1 MFAEERLGYGSF
13 QFLKVPRRYLENYI
27 SERKNF
33 LGIVPI
39 RPKLRKGEGNGD

>member
-33 LGIVPI
+33 PGFVPI